1 MRTKIVSKHIIRMNH
16 LRSIQL
22 QMMDGLFND
31 RLMQQKVDT
40 EIWQIARANQ
50 LKIGASSCTF
60 MFGSI
65 WYPREGP
72 DPSSN
77 RTLHEDFRTRVDELV
92 NGIDSKARA
101 FKAGVATLI
110 SNILSVARHVSDLYT
125 IFPKEL
131 QAVLPVIDTSVFNI
145 GSPLTPEEIAEI
157 NLINIPNLAVFHK
170 LLMNRLLC
178 AQVAP

>member
-1 MRTKIVSKHIIRMNH
+1 MGRQVSSKAGQRMSM
-16 LRSIQL
+16 LRNIQL

-31 RLMQQKVDT
+31 VLMKQKVNL
-40 EIWQIARANQ
+40 ELERIAYANQ
-50 LKIGASSCTF
+50 VKISACSSTF
-60 MFGSI
+60 MFGSQ
-65 WYPREGP
+65 WYPDIP
-72 DPSSN
+72 LDPSSN
-77 RTLHEDFRTRVDELV
+77 RTLHESFRVRVDELV
-92 NGIDSKARA
+92 NGVDSKARM
-101 FKAGVATLI
+101 FKSGVATFI
-110 SNILSVARHVSDLYT
+110 SNVLSVVRNASDLYT

-131 QAVLPVIDTSVFNI
+131 QAVLPVIDTTLFNI